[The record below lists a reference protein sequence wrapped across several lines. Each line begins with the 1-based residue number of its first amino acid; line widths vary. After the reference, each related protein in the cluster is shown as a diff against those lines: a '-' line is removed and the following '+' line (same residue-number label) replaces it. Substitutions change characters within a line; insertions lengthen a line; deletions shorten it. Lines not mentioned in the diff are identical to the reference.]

1 MGGDTKMS
9 NNLSIL
15 FARVPSLY
23 SRYTPFLS
31 LSSNSPYGQG
41 IVAAAYSA
49 GKETKVSFDFCCL
62 FLLSPKSN
70 VIAPLSAQYR
80 RGGGNLSTD
89 EGRQVVIPEQ
99 DDGRDFGKR

>member
-1 MGGDTKMS
+1 MS

-23 SRYTPFLS
+23 SRYTPFLC

-70 VIAPLSAQYR
+70 VIASLLSQYR
-80 RGGGNLSTD
+80 RGGGNPSIG
-89 EGRQVVIPEQ
+89 EGRQAMIPEQ
-99 DDGRDFGKR
+99 GNGRDYGTR